1 MTKYLY
7 KKKRKICVITTTRA
21 DYGQLK
27 NLILLI
33 KKEKNFLL
41 QVVVS
46 GTHLSKKHGYTIK
59 EIYKDKIK
67 INYKINLNL
76 KDSTKE
82 AISFYSALALQ
93 KFTKCFKK
101 LKPDIILV
109 LGDRYEIFSAT
120 SSALFLGIPT
130 AHLHGGEITSG
141 VIDESLRH
149 AITKMSDIH
158 FASSIK
164 SKMRIIR
171 MGEDKK
177 KVFNVGALTVE
188 NIQQNNFLS
197 KHEIEKKLNIKFKK
211 NNFLVAIHPVSSLK
225 DTCNVIR
232 STLFALQKLKDTFF
246 IFTSP
251 NSDAHSNVIESAIK
265 KFVNK
270 HSNSIYFKSLGYKNF
285 LSCIK
290 ATDGLIGNSSS
301 GLLEAPILKTLSL
314 NIGDRQDGRPI
325 VSSVICCDPKK
336 SLIIRSIN
344 TLLYKKNKKRFKFIK
359 QKKLKTKFKIISVLK
374 KIHLQN
380 IKKKRFID
388 NI

>member
-7 KKKRKICVITTTRA
+7 NKKRKICVVTTTRA

-33 KKEKNFLL
+33 KKEKNILL

-59 EIYKDKIK
+59 EIYNDKIK

-109 LGDRYEIFSAT
+109 LGDRYEVFSAT
-120 SSALFLGIPT
+120 ASALFLGVPT
-130 AHLHGGEITSG
+130 AHLHGGEVTSG

-149 AITKMSDIH
+149 AITKMSNIH
-158 FASSIK
+158 FASSMK

-188 NIQQNNFLS
+188 NIQQISFLN
-197 KHEIEKKLNIKFKK
+197 KYEIEKKLNIKFEK
-211 NNFLVAIHPVSSLK
+211 NNFLVAIHPLSSVDETLK
-225 DTCNVIR
+225 IIK
-232 STLFALQKLKDTFF
+232 SALFVFKKLKHTLL
-246 IFTSP
+246 IFSSP
-251 NSDAHSNVIESAIK
+251 NSDAHSKVIEKAIMN
-265 KFVNK
+265 FVKVNN
-270 HSNSIYFKSLGYKNF
+270 NSVYFKSLGYKNF
-285 LSCIK
+285 LSCLK
-290 ATDGLIGNSSS
+290 VCDGLVGNSSS
-301 GLLEAPILKTLSL
+301 GVLEAPALKVQSI
-314 NIGDRQDGRPI
+314 NIGDRQKGRPI
-325 VSSVICCDPKK
+325 MPSVICCK
-336 SLIIRSIN
+336 SDTSSISKALKI
-344 TLLYKKNKKRFKFIK
+344 LLLKKRTKKINFAS
-359 QKKLKTKFKIISVLK
+359 QKKLQTKFEILSILK
-374 KIHLQN
+374 KINLVN
-380 IKKKRFID
+380 IKKKGFID